1 MDTIEYNHR
10 IVPGENFY
18 VGDRVAFNEKGE
30 LCRAVPGQKSF
41 NLPPNAVFDWSN
53 GTVSWDYPYTGEAKM
68 TPKMQNNLREMVDQ
82 ITRAYECDPA
92 GTGALVN
99 ATTLNAKRMVK
110 RATVPDGME
119 RIEYAPSKGP
129 TVEFTGQ
136 LLHSADL
143 NGNAIEI
150 TQSLSGKLVVFQE
163 WQGDWGDTLSRVD
176 VCEPGDHLAV
186 MDALN
191 WSSLARSAARK
202 LGWNLRIEVE

>member
-1 MDTIEYNHR
+1 
-10 IVPGENFY
+10 
-18 VGDRVAFNEKGE
+18 
-30 LCRAVPGQKSF
+30 
-41 NLPPNAVFDWSN
+41 
-53 GTVSWDYPYTGEAKM
+53 M

-129 TVEFTGQ
+129 IHEFTGQ
-136 LLHSADL
+136 LLHTGQL
-143 NGNAIEI
+143 HGNTIEI
-150 TQSLSGKLVVFQE
+150 CQTLSGELVVFQE
-163 WQGDWGDTLSRVD
+163 WIGDRGDTLSRVD

-186 MDALN
+186 MNALN
-191 WSSLARSAARK
+191 WSSLARSAAKK
-202 LGWNLRIEVE
+202 LGWSLRVEVE